1 MLGMETTIDSM
12 GRVVLPKPLRE
23 ALGLVPGQQ
32 LDVSAYG
39 AGIQLLPRGRTAALV
54 EEDGVLVARGDE
66 AVDDDDLFALI
77 EAGRR

>member
-1 MLGMETTIDSM
+1 MMGMETTIDSM

-23 ALGLVPGQQ
+23 ALGLVAGQR

-39 AGIQLLPRGRTAALV
+39 GGIQLLPQGRTAQVV

-66 AVDDDDLFALI
+66 ALDDEALFALI

>member
-1 MLGMETTIDSM
+1 MMGMETTIDSM

-23 ALGLVPGQQ
+23 ALGLVAGQR

-39 AGIQLLPRGRTAALV
+39 GGIQLLPRGRTAQLV

-66 AVDDDDLFALI
+66 ALDDEALFALI

>member
-1 MLGMETTIDSM
+1 M
-12 GRVVLPKPLRE
+12 
-23 ALGLVPGQQ
+23 PGQR

-39 AGIQLLPRGRTAALV
+39 GGIQLLLHGRTAQLT

-66 AVDDDDLFALI
+66 AVDDDGLFALI